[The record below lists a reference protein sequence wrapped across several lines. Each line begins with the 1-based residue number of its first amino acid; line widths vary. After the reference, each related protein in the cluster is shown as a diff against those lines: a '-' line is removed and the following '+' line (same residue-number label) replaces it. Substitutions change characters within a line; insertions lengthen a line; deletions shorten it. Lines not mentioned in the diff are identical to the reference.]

1 MYFRKYRNF
10 IKSNTFE
17 HPSQI
22 PWLSPQSDHFYTYR
36 KLVDPS
42 RRRLSIYRSHIEIL
56 YDLYKPARTGEG
68 ACTEVKSDTFFTDLD
83 NRCFEMLPKF
93 VL

>member
-1 MYFRKYRNF
+1 M
-10 IKSNTFE
+10 IC
-17 HPSQI
+17 I
-22 PWLSPQSDHFYTYR
+22 
-36 KLVDPS
+36 
-42 RRRLSIYRSHIEIL
+42 
-56 YDLYKPARTGEG
+56 KPAKMGEG